1 MDNPETLETFEGR
14 HRTKT
19 NKTKNT
25 TYQSKNEPHPNK
37 TGMKLGAQK
46 GPAVCFYKTPA
57 VLLIINPVKVL
68 SVIEERKMEVREKS
82 SIVN

>member
-25 TYQSKNEPHPNK
+25 TYQSKNMNNTNPHPNK
-37 TGMKLGAQK
+37 TGIEPGAHK
-46 GPAVCFYKTPA
+46 GPAVSFYKTPA
-57 VLLIINPVKVL
+57 VLLIIDPVKVFPYFK
-68 SVIEERKMEVREKS
+68 IHA
-82 SIVN
+82 